1 MKKIKDVVDD
11 IIAMIILSCI
21 HISLEVVFVIELVKD
36 FVWEILIFDI
46 SYLICYV
53 LIFWGMTVA
62 LRKDIENLLEKKDDV

>member
-1 MKKIKDVVDD
+1 MKKVKDVVDD

-21 HISLEVVFVIELVKD
+21 HISLEVVFIIALVKD

-46 SYLICYV
+46 FYLICYV

-62 LRKDIENLLEKKDDV
+62 LREDIENLLEKKDDV